1 MGFLFLGKRKQ
12 LIFLFFWQ
20 TRNPIEVWHWQEVSN
35 SKSHRYHEALG
46 TTKPNPWIML
56 VAILK
61 TSEIILNAEFICD
74 RLLST

>member
-1 MGFLFLGKRKQ
+1 MYIYIYKTRGFKPR
-12 LIFLFFWQ
+12 
-20 TRNPIEVWHWQEVSN
+20 
-35 SKSHRYHEALG
+35 SHRYHEALG